1 VIYVLRNLPK
11 ETSEAVL
18 ENYAMQNF
26 KNNCRGGGGGKSRG
40 KGQAAAIKIDGR
52 AKDKGACL

>member
-1 VIYVLRNLPK
+1 MLCK
-11 ETSEAVL
+11 TSKTTAEEGVV
-18 ENYAMQNF
+18 
-26 KNNCRGGGGGKSRG
+26 GKSRG

>member
-1 VIYVLRNLPK
+1 MLCK
-11 ETSEAVL
+11 TSKTTAEGMGVV
-18 ENYAMQNF
+18 
-26 KNNCRGGGGGKSRG
+26 GKSRG

>member
-26 KNNCRGGGGGKSRG
+26 KNNCRGGGKSRG

>member
-1 VIYVLRNLPK
+1 MLCK
-11 ETSEAVL
+11 TSKTTAGV
-18 ENYAMQNF
+18 
-26 KNNCRGGGGGKSRG
+26 GVSGKSRG